1 MKRRKKLLSFML
13 TTAMCLLALA
23 SIAPGKAY
31 AANKKRITVKEFAK
45 ELANEIGLNSKDG
58 VAALKEAGIIKEGD
72 FTNYNNHLRRGDATM
87 LVSRA
92 DEYLN
97 GDNVDPDLVEFVIER
112 RISDIDEMKEDKRED
127 IAKGYIKGFMKCYSN
142 GAFTQDRELRGNNRI
157 TKKGARNIIK
167 MVTDKSKRALIS
179 PDGQLIRTTNLPK
192 NAEQFP
198 YILATFPNKFYEY
211 ALRYERVGSK
221 YTFDEDGNII
231 EIILQPIENYAPPV
245 DLDKIT
251 YYGENFVE
259 IKDELIQEWEDKVRT
274 HLELVLNVDYRTI
287 DDEWV
292 DALEQTVIGFDQI
305 RMPWVSKD
313 GEAYAKR
320 MKENKTIVESQI
332 AAVDKSTLY
341 YTDDSLYIRAYVK
354 FRILSSNTSFKDENE
369 RDINVAYNN
378 VIYSDGPTILRE
390 HQLGEWIEFPMEVE
404 LANAFMKGPES
415 IAVSRTLFLEGLYES
430 NLVK

>member
-23 SIAPGKAY
+23 TIAPGKAY
-31 AANKKRITVKEFAK
+31 AADKNRITVKEFAK

-97 GDNVDPDLVEFVIER
+97 GDNVNPDLVEFVIER

-142 GAFTQDRELRGNNRI
+142 GTFTQDRELRGNNRI

-192 NAEQFP
+192 NAEHFP
-198 YILATFPNKFYEY
+198 YILSTFPNRYYEY
-211 ALRYERVGSK
+211 GLQYERTGSVQK
-221 YTFDEDGNII
+221 YDEHGNM
-231 EIILQPIENYAPPV
+231 EIVTWKPIEDYAPPV

-292 DALEQTVIGFDQI
+292 DALAQTVVGFDQI
-305 RMPWVSKD
+305 RMPWVSKP
-313 GEAYAKR
+313 GEAYVKR

-341 YTDDSLYIRAYVK
+341 YTDGRLYIRAYVK
-354 FRILSSNTSFKDENE
+354 FRVLSSNTSSKYENE
-369 RDINVAYNN
+369 RDINVRYNS
-378 VIYSDGPTILRE
+378 IIFSDGPTILNE
-390 HQLGEWIEFPMEVE
+390 YQLGEWMEFPMEVE

-415 IAVSRTLFLEGLYES
+415 IAVSETVFADFIE
-430 NLVK
+430 